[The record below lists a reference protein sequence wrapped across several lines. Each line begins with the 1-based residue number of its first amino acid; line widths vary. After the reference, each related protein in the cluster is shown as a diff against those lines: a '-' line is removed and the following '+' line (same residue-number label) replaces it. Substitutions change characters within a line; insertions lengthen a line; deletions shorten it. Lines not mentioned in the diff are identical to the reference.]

1 MDSFTS
7 GSQRSGDSQYS
18 GEGGSGLLSV
28 ESFALR
34 ALPFS
39 LHDHLRHGLAGFS
52 KFPSI
57 ELMTAAVPEF
67 HLLLL
72 RSARI

>member
-1 MDSFTS
+1 MDSFS
-7 GSQRSGDSQYS
+7 SDSQRSGDSQYS
-18 GEGGSGLLSV
+18 GKEARDSHQLK
-28 ESFALR
+28 

-72 RSARI
+72 RSVRI